1 LKQLKSLF
9 KGNIMAL
16 KISISTSN
24 VGVPFTDAYA
34 RITNIFGNKDQVQY
48 QVSVSANA
56 DARQANAQ
64 EVAQHAFYCPTPQGN
79 LMDGLY
85 ADLKQQVGFEDAQD
99 C

>member
-1 LKQLKSLF
+1 
-9 KGNIMAL
+9 MAL
-16 KISISTSN
+16 KISITNSN
-24 VGVPFTDAYA
+24 VGVPFAEAYA
-34 RITNIFGNKDQVQY
+34 RITNIHGNKDQVQY

-64 EVAQHAFYCPTPQGN
+64 EVAQHAYYCATPTGN

-85 ADLKQQVGFEDAQD
+85 ADLKQQVGFENAED

>member
-1 LKQLKSLF
+1 
-9 KGNIMAL
+9 MAL
-16 KISISTSN
+16 KLSIPTSS
-24 VGVPFTDAYA
+24 VGIPFTEAYA

-48 QVSVSANA
+48 QVAVYATE

-64 EVAQHAFYCPTPQGN
+64 DVAQHAFYCPTPQGN

-85 ADLKQQVGFEDAQD
+85 ADLKTQAGFESAED

>member
-1 LKQLKSLF
+1 
-9 KGNIMAL
+9 MAL
-16 KISISTSN
+16 KISIPTSN
-24 VGVPFTDAYA
+24 VGVPFTEAYA
-34 RITNIFGNKDQVQY
+34 RITNIFANKDQCHY

-64 EVAQHAFYCPTPQGN
+64 EVAQHAFYCATPQGN

-85 ADLKQQVGFEDAQD
+85 ADLKLQPGFESAVD

>member
-1 LKQLKSLF
+1 
-9 KGNIMAL
+9 MAL
-16 KISISTSN
+16 KISITNSN
-24 VGVPFTDAYA
+24 VGVPFAEAYA
-34 RITNIFGNKDQVQY
+34 RITNIHGNKDQVQY

-64 EVAQHAFYCPTPQGN
+64 EVAQHAFYCPTPTGN

>member
-1 LKQLKSLF
+1 
-9 KGNIMAL
+9 MAL

-34 RITNIFGNKDQVQY
+34 RITNIWATKDQCQY
-48 QVSVSANA
+48 HVSVSASA

-64 EVAQHAFYCPTPQGN
+64 EVAQHAFYCATPTAN
-79 LMDGLY
+79 LMESLY
-85 ADLKQQVGFEDAQD
+85 ADLKNQVGFEDAED

>member
-1 LKQLKSLF
+1 
-9 KGNIMAL
+9 MAL
-16 KISISTSN
+16 KLSIPTSS
-24 VGVPFTDAYA
+24 VGIPFTEAYA

-48 QVSVSANA
+48 QVAIYATA

-85 ADLKQQVGFEDAQD
+85 ADLKTQPGFENAED

>member
-1 LKQLKSLF
+1 
-9 KGNIMAL
+9 MAL
-16 KISISTSN
+16 KISISTSS

-34 RITNIFGNKDQVQY
+34 RITNIHGNKDQCQY

-64 EVAQHAFYCPTPQGN
+64 EVASHAFYCATPTDN
-79 LMDGLY
+79 LMQSLY
-85 ADLKQQVGFEDAQD
+85 ADLKNQVGFETAID

>member
-1 LKQLKSLF
+1 
-9 KGNIMAL
+9 MAL
-16 KISISTSN
+16 KISIPTSN
-24 VGVPFTDAYA
+24 VGIPFTDAYA
-34 RITNIFGNKDQVQY
+34 RITNIFANKDRVQY

-64 EVAQHAFYCPTPQGN
+64 EVASHAFYCATPQGN

-85 ADLKQQVGFEDAQD
+85 ADLKTQPGFENSID

>member
-1 LKQLKSLF
+1 
-9 KGNIMAL
+9 MAL
-16 KISISTSN
+16 KISISTSS

-34 RITNIFGNKDQVQY
+34 RITNIHGNKDQCQY

-64 EVAQHAFYCPTPQGN
+64 EVASHAFYCATPTDN
-79 LMDGLY
+79 LMESLY
-85 ADLKQQVGFEDAQD
+85 ADLKNQVGFKNAID

>member
-1 LKQLKSLF
+1 
-9 KGNIMAL
+9 MAL
-16 KISISTSN
+16 KISIQTSS
-24 VGVPFTDAYA
+24 VGVPFMEAYA
-34 RITNIFGNKDQVQY
+34 RITNIFANKDQCQY

-64 EVAQHAFYCPTPQGN
+64 EVASHAFYCATPTGN

-85 ADLKQQVGFEDAQD
+85 ADLKQQAGFENAED